1 MVEDWSSNLCRGVW
15 VFLQIGLFSVFHAW
29 RYSTRR
35 GKLSDKKKEAVVAS
49 RSYALVDISQAHSMR
64 GREKEKG
71 FEVPETRQGNET
83 WFRTAVQKSPKR
95 PSRLTTAH
103 SLRFPVSLRV
113 RSSPS
118 TTTTFSLPTLRCST
132 SNVPVSLD
140 ANKCDSLPTSRR
152 KCVRN
157 TEDPFK
163 YCGRIRY
170 VIKKKPASIE
180 RG

>member
-1 MVEDWSSNLCRGVW
+1 MSWCLSISSVRLILR
-15 VFLQIGLFSVFHAW
+15 LL
-29 RYSTRR
+29 RYSARR
-35 GKLSDKKKEAVVAS
+35 GKLSDIEKRSICSESLVCFVRYIAS
-49 RSYALVDISQAHSMR
+49 KFNERER
-64 GREKEKG
+64 EREREKSREKG

-118 TTTTFSLPTLRCST
+118 TTTTFSLPALRCST

-163 YCGRIRY
+163 YCSGICY
-170 VIKKKPASIE
+170 NKKKKTA
-180 RG
+180 

>member
-1 MVEDWSSNLCRGVW
+1 MVW
-15 VFLQIGLFSVFHAW
+15 VFLQLRLFSVFHAW
-29 RYSTRR
+29 CYSLRR
-35 GKLSDKKKEAVVAS
+35 RKLSGIEKRSNCSESFVRLVRYIAS
-49 RSYALVDISQAHSMR
+49 KLMQWEEESERVSER
-64 GREKEKG
+64 EKG

-118 TTTTFSLPTLRCST
+118 TTTTFSLPSLRCST
-132 SNVPVSLD
+132 SNVLMSLD

-157 TEDPFK
+157 TEDLFK
-163 YCGRIRY
+163 YYDEICY
-170 VIKKKPASIE
+170 NKKK
-180 RG
+180 